1 MSQQRQPKGTET
13 GGQFA
18 ASVNPE
24 STVDLA
30 PVKDETKRT
39 QSDEYLEQLA
49 EQAVET
55 FDNWMEAGAEQSPD
69 EDWNEWSHADAEE
82 FFGQFERL
90 IQIRKEHSAEMVA
103 HAETQKH
110 RPKGTETGGQFASDA
125 NPESTVLLDYDAI
138 TSRANAP
145 GRLQGLTRCAYAVDE
160 AIDTLTRWDG
170 GSGTDQADVLA
181 HLIEVR
187 EEIFAAA
194 DPVLVGQWRDLEK
207 VVRDME
213 GEHMTDEDDYEVRRD
228 EREALFQRIYEEA
241 FAS

>member
-1 MSQQRQPKGTET
+1 M
-13 GGQFA
+13 
-18 ASVNPE
+18 
-24 STVDLA
+24 
-30 PVKDETKRT
+30 RT

-55 FDNWMEAGAEQSPD
+55 FDNWMANGAEQNPD

-103 HAETQKH
+103 RAETQK
-110 RPKGTETGGQFASDA
+110 RQPKGIETGDRFASD
-125 NPESTVLLDYDAI
+125 
-138 TSRANAP
+138 ANAP

-170 GSGTDQADVLA
+170 GSGTDPADVLA
-181 HLIEVR
+181 NLVEVR

-194 DPVLVGQWRDLEK
+194 NPGLVEQWRDLEK

-213 GEHMTDEDDYEVRRD
+213 DEHMTDEDDYEVRRD